1 MKLKTKWRSRDQY
14 VAGALRAIYEYLET
28 PFGRISITLS
38 SNTDRYMEPYD
49 LSIPGCENRFFS
61 TPGAAKIFA
70 EDYLIREIT
79 KLVDM
84 TASAQLPTQSC
95 TSNT

>member
-1 MKLKTKWRSRDQY
+1 MKLKTKWRSHDKY
-14 VAGALRAIYEYLET
+14 VAGTLQAVCEYLET
-28 PFGRISITLS
+28 PFGRITITMS
-38 SNTDRYMEPYD
+38 SDTDRYMEPYD

-79 KLVDM
+79 KMVDM